1 MAVNTINSYGRIS
14 ITDECI
20 AVVAGNTARE
30 CYGVV
35 KMVNR
40 RLFASIAELFNKEN
54 KSKGVIVD
62 TRGDRIYIDLYVM
75 MKYGVSIPAVA
86 QSLKAAVK
94 YDVEKFTG
102 MIVATVN
109 VNVIGV
115 PLPEEI

>member
-1 MAVNTINSYGRIS
+1 MAVNTLNSYGRIS

-54 KSKGVIVD
+54 KSKGVSVE

-75 MKYGVSIPAVA
+75 LKYGVTISAVA
-86 QSLKAAVK
+86 ESLKAAVK

-102 MIVATVN
+102 MIVETVN
-109 VNVIGV
+109 VNIIGV
-115 PLPEEI
+115 KL